1 MMASIT
7 VRGLLLVSVASAIVS
22 SQPPLAFGQVPAEA
36 TPEAIET
43 SSVGRFENY
52 LFRDADGRP
61 LPFQTDEAI
70 EHYLATAEVASM
82 TKIPVGVSDPKKLLL
97 AGEGLRVNAVFKDID
112 QNESKVRDTTA
123 GKTKFYLHW
132 RDWFGYDI
140 AAYRLDRLLELN
152 RVPPVIERTIKRNT
166 GSVQIWLQG
175 VITDTMRRDEGYDP
189 PNIGRHN
196 QQKEIMHVFDNLVA
210 NRDSNLGNTLIDA
223 NWRLW
228 FIDCSRCFGAST
240 DLLYPEA
247 INHCE
252 RNLFEALK
260 ALDEQG
266 VEDRLSPYLSG
277 REIKALLIRRDKI
290 VAHVQTLI
298 DEFEE
303 IHILF
308 DTIAA
313 DELAPWAKD

>member
-1 MMASIT
+1 MKASNT
-7 VRGLLLVSVASAIVS
+7 VRGVLVIAIATAIVC
-22 SQPPLAFGQVPAEA
+22 SQPAPAFGQNP
-36 TPEAIET
+36 PEAAQA
-43 SSVGRFENY
+43 VPDGRFEGY

-97 AGEGLRVNAVFKDID
+97 AGEGLRINAVFKDID
-112 QNESKVRDTTA
+112 QKEQKVRDTTA
-123 GKTKFYLHW
+123 GKTKFYLNW
-132 RDWFGYDI
+132 RDWYGYDI

-152 RVPPVIERTIKRNT
+152 RVPPVIERKIKRTT

-175 VITDTMRRDEGYDP
+175 VITDTMRRDKGYAP
-189 PNIGRHN
+189 PNIGRFN

-228 FIDCSRCFGAST
+228 FIDCSRCFGSSK

-247 INHCE
+247 ITHCE

-260 ALDEQG
+260 ALDQAE
-266 VEDRLSPYLSG
+266 VKERLSPFLSDL
-277 REIKALLIRRDKI
+277 EIEALFVRRDKI
-290 VAHVQTLI
+290 VEHIQKLI
-298 DEFEE
+298 DEWDE

-313 DELAPWAKD
+313 DEIAPWAHD